1 MDDPNWDLEQLEKV
15 LAKEEIQ
22 RCRRLIHPIHQRR
35 QLVSYG
41 VLRRLLGDTLECNP
55 ADLTW
60 HKGEHGK
67 PSLTDRALQFNLS
80 HSEGYALLGMQSS
93 RDGELGVDL
102 EDSER
107 RVEWQS
113 LAERFFTKV
122 EVEAT
127 LAAKRPRRC
136 FFEVWTAKEAYIKAL
151 GSGLS
156 HPLDQF
162 LTLRTGQPWGL
173 TDLAGNRLPW
183 HLQRLES
190 PWPTV
195 VAAWVS
201 QSNQKPTSYFYAP
214 EGSWQG
220 SR

>member
-1 MDDPNWDLEQLEKV
+1 MK
-15 LAKEEIQ
+15 
-22 RCRRLIHPIHQRR
+22 RCRRLIQPIHQRR

-41 VLRRLLGDTLECNP
+41 VLRLLLGRTLGRNP
-55 ADLTW
+55 ADLAW
-60 HKGEHGK
+60 DKGEQGK
-67 PSLTDRALQFNLS
+67 PSLTDRALHFNLS

-113 LAERFFTKV
+113 LAERFFTGA
-122 EVEAT
+122 EVKAT
-127 LAAKRPRRC
+127 LATSRPRRC

-162 LTLRTGQPWGL
+162 LTLRPDQPWGL
-173 TDLAGNRLPW
+173 TDLAGNPLPW

-190 PWPTV
+190 PWPSV

-201 QSNQKPTSYFYAP
+201 QSAEKPTSYFYAP
-214 EGSWQG
+214 EGSWHV